1 MEIFSDSAAR
11 AVPPDIG
18 APVALLPML
27 PTSDHETDVSSAF
40 LTVLRRVAAT
50 RFNGTAQAEAACLD
64 AAARIH
70 PLHDASLASL
80 TASLLKQQRLAEAIE
95 LAAII
100 AQLDPHRASAHFRHG
115 YALQIANRHGEAVAP
130 YRRALA
136 IDPRLPCLRSNL
148 AGALTHAGGDLNE
161 QIALLESAV
170 RDEPGEGDAWTNL
183 TNAYRMN
190 MDLPRALEAGAKA
203 VQCAPHSPL
212 AHNNYALTLR
222 EAQRWADAQQAAQT
236 ACALAPHNASFRSN
250 LSMLQLIRADY
261 AHGWS
266 SHEARWDGSA
276 ELGGN
281 RPVMPAPLWRGEAL
295 TGKTLLVWGEQ
306 GMGDVLQFCRYIPM
320 LAERVHREGGRLSW
334 NSFPQMGALLA
345 RSLGRH
351 ADEFSAGGG
360 VGSLPPFDYEI
371 PLLSLPLIFDT
382 REATIPAASPSTS
395 PYLHA
400 DPAATQAWQKRL
412 AGEARLKV
420 GLTWTGSHGHQ
431 RNPFR
436 RVGWERYAA
445 HFGGMRDVAFHS
457 LQPGAAADVAAARAT
472 GLHMTDYTAEFATFD
487 DTAAFVG
494 ALDLVITVCTSAAH
508 LSAAL
513 GQRTWV
519 LLDVNPHWVW
529 LLDRCDSP
537 WYPSATLYRQP
548 RFGEWEPALEAVARD
563 LRALANRRR
572 AV

>member
-1 MEIFSDSAAR
+1 
-11 AVPPDIG
+11 
-18 APVALLPML
+18 ML
-27 PTSDHETDVSSAF
+27 PTSSGEADASSAF
-40 LTVLRRVAAT
+40 LTVLREAAAA
-50 RFNGTAQAEAACLD
+50 RHNGTAQTEAGCLD
-64 AAARIH
+64 AAARLH
-70 PLHDASLASL
+70 PLDDASLASL
-80 TASLLKQQRLAEAIE
+80 TATLLEQHRLGDAIE

-100 AQLDPHRASAHFRHG
+100 AQLDPHRALAHFRHG
-115 YALQIANRHGEAVAP
+115 YALQIANRHGEAIAP

-148 AGALTHAGGDLNE
+148 AGALAHVGGDLNE
-161 QIALLESAV
+161 QIALLECAV
-170 RDEPGEGDAWTNL
+170 RDEPGEGDGWTNL

-190 MDLPRALEAGAKA
+190 MDLPRALEAGVKA

-222 EAQRWADAQQAAQT
+222 EAQRWSEAERAAQT
-236 ACALAPHNASFRSN
+236 ACALGPNDPALRSN

-261 AHGWS
+261 EHGWA

-281 RPVMPAPLWRGEAL
+281 RPVMPAPLWRGEPLA
-295 TGKTLLVWGEQ
+295 GKTLLVWGEQ

-320 LAERVHREGGRLSW
+320 LAGRVHREGGRLVW

-345 RSLGRH
+345 RSLGAH

-360 VGSLPPFDYEI
+360 VESLPAFDYEI

-382 REATIPAASPSTS
+382 REETIPAATA

-400 DPAATQAWQKRL
+400 DPAAIRSWQKRL
-412 AGEARLKV
+412 AGESRLKV
-420 GLTWTGSHGHQ
+420 GLTWTGSHSHQ

-445 HFGGMRDVAFHS
+445 YFGGMQDVAFYS
-457 LQPGAAADVAAARAT
+457 LQPGATAEVAAARAA
-472 GLHMTDYTAEFATFD
+472 GLSMTDCTAEFTSFD
-487 DTAAFVG
+487 DTAAFVS

-508 LSAAL
+508 LSGAL

-529 LLDRCDSP
+529 LLDRRDSP
-537 WYPSATLYRQP
+537 WYPGATLYRQP
-548 RFGEWEPALEAVARD
+548 RFGEWEPALAAVARD
-563 LRALANRRR
+563 LKALAAERR
-572 AV
+572 AA

>member
-1 MEIFSDSAAR
+1 
-11 AVPPDIG
+11 
-18 APVALLPML
+18 ML
-27 PTSDHETDVSSAF
+27 PTSHSEADASSAF
-40 LTVLRRVAAT
+40 LTVLRQAVAARQT
-50 RFNGTAQAEAACLD
+50 GTAQAEADCLD

-70 PLHDASLASL
+70 PLDHASLNSL
-80 TASLLKQQRLAEAIE
+80 MAKLLEEHRSGDAIE

-100 AQLDPHRASAHFRHG
+100 AQLDPRNALVHFRLG
-115 YALQIANRHGEAVAP
+115 YSLQMANRHAEAIAP
-130 YRRALA
+130 YRHALA
-136 IDPRLPCLRSNL
+136 IDPRLPRLRNNL
-148 AGALTHAGGDLNE
+148 AAALTFTGGDLNE
-161 QIALLESAV
+161 QIALLEDAV
-170 RDEPGEGDAWTNL
+170 RDDPDEGDGWTNL
-183 TNAYRMN
+183 THAYRTK

-222 EAQRWADAQQAAQT
+222 EAQRWDDAVQAAQT
-236 ACALAPHNASFRSN
+236 ACALAPNDACMRSN
-250 LSMLQLIRADY
+250 LSMLQLVRADY
-261 AHGWS
+261 EHGWA

-281 RPVMPAPLWRGEAL
+281 RPVMPAPLWRGEPLA
-295 TGKTLLVWGEQ
+295 GKTLLVWGEQ
-306 GMGDVLQFCRYIPM
+306 GMGDLLQFCRYIPM
-320 LAERVHREGGRLSW
+320 LAERVHREGGRLVW
-334 NSFPQMGALLA
+334 NSFPQMGALLK
-345 RSLGRH
+345 RSLGGH

-360 VGSLPPFDYEI
+360 VESLPSFDYEI

-382 REATIPAASPSTS
+382 HEATIPAA
-395 PYLHA
+395 PYLRA
-400 DPAATQAWQKRL
+400 DPAGTKSWQERL
-412 AGEARLKV
+412 AGESRLKV

-445 HFGGMRDVAFHS
+445 HFAGMRDVAFYS
-457 LQPGAAADVAAARAT
+457 LQPGAGADVTAARAA
-472 GLHMTDYTAEFATFD
+472 GLSMTDHTAEFATFD

-508 LSAAL
+508 LSGAI

-529 LLDRCDSP
+529 LLDRHDSP

-548 RFGEWEPALEAVARD
+548 QFGQWEPALEAVARD
-563 LRALANRRR
+563 LRALAAQHRR
-572 AV
+572 AA